1 MPLEMLHKDNVKMKT
16 GHLFLLPAPLG
27 NDSVSKQLP
36 EYNKHILEEINYFI
50 VENIRTARRYLK
62 QINPNIVIDNLKFAE
77 LNEHTRD
84 HELIDIFQPILN
96 GENGGLISEA
106 GLPCVADP
114 GNNLV
119 FMAHQLGIRVVPL
132 VGPSSIM
139 LALMASGFNG
149 QNFVFHGYLP
159 IDKRQR
165 EQKLKE
171 IERQAWQNDQTQI
184 FIETP
189 YRNMQM
195 LESIASA
202 CRADSRL
209 CIAANLL
216 SGNEIIINKIVKD
229 WKSSKCNFHKQPAI
243 FLIYK

>member
-1 MPLEMLHKDNVKMKT
+1 MMKT
-16 GHLFLLPAPLG
+16 GRLFLLPAPLG
-27 NDSVSKQLP
+27 NDATSKQLP
-36 EYNKHILEEINYFI
+36 DYNKHIINEINYFI

-62 QINPNIVIDNLKFAE
+62 QLNPALVIDDLHFAE

-84 HELIDIFQPILN
+84 NEIIDIFQPVLN
-96 GENGGLISEA
+96 GEDAGLISEA

-119 FMAHQLGIRVVPL
+119 FMAHQLGIRIVPL

-149 QNFVFHGYLP
+149 QNFTFHGYLP

-165 EQKLKE
+165 EQKLKDL
-171 IERQAWQNDQTQI
+171 ERNAWKNDQTQI

-195 LESIASA
+195 LESIAHA

-209 CIAANLL
+209 CVAANLL
-216 SGNEIIINKIVKD
+216 SDNEMIVNKTIKD
-229 WKSSKCNFHKQPAI
+229 WKSSKYNFSKQPAI

>member
-1 MPLEMLHKDNVKMKT
+1 MMKT
-16 GHLFLLPAPLG
+16 GQLFLLPAPLG
-27 NDSVSKQLP
+27 SDSVTKQIP
-36 EYNKHILEEINYFI
+36 DFNKQIIAEINYFI
-50 VENIRTARRYLK
+50 VENERIARRYLK
-62 QINPNIVIDNLKFAE
+62 QLNPDLNIENLKFAE
-77 LNEHTRD
+77 LNEHTKD
-84 HELIDIFQPILN
+84 HELMDIFQPVLN
-96 GENGGLISEA
+96 GKNAGLVSEA

-149 QNFVFHGYLP
+149 QNFTFHGYLP

-171 IERQAWQNDQTQI
+171 LERNAWKNDQTQI

-195 LESIASA
+195 LESVVHA
-202 CRADSRL
+202 CRSDSRL

-216 SGNEIIINKIVKD
+216 SSNEIIVNKTIKD
-229 WKSSKCNFHKQPAI
+229 WKSSKHNFNKQLAI
-243 FLIYK
+243 FLMYK

>member
-1 MPLEMLHKDNVKMKT
+1 MIT
-16 GHLFLLPAPLG
+16 AGQLFLLPSPLG
-27 NDSVSKQLP
+27 SDAVSKQLP
-36 EYNKHILEEINYFI
+36 DYNRHIVKEITYYI
-50 VENIRTARRYLK
+50 VENAKTARRYLK
-62 QINPNIVIDNLKFAE
+62 QLNPGLSLDNLKFTE
-77 LNEHTRD
+77 INEHTRD
-84 HELIDIFQPILN
+84 HELMDIFQPVLN
-96 GENGGLISEA
+96 GENAGLISEA

-114 GNNLV
+114 GNSVV

-149 QNFVFHGYLP
+149 QDFVFHGYLP

-171 IERQAWQNDQTQI
+171 LERYAWKNDQTQI

-195 LESIASA
+195 LESIIHA

-209 CIAANLL
+209 CIAANLM
-216 SGNEIIINKIVKD
+216 SDNETIVNKTIKD
-229 WKSSKCNFHKQPAI
+229 WKSSKHNFHKQPAI
-243 FLIYK
+243 FLIYVW

>member
-1 MPLEMLHKDNVKMKT
+1 MT
-16 GHLFLLPAPLG
+16 TSGQLFLLPAPL
-27 NDSVSKQLP
+27 DSNSVAKQLP
-36 EYNKHILEEINYFI
+36 DYNKHIIKEINYFI
-50 VENIRTARRYLK
+50 VENTRTARRYLK
-62 QINPNIVIDNLKFAE
+62 QINPDLSLDNLMFAE
-77 LNEHTRD
+77 LNEHTKE
-84 HELIDIFQPILN
+84 HELMDILQPVLN
-96 GENGGLISEA
+96 GDDAGLISEA

-171 IERQAWQNDQTQI
+171 LERNAWKNDQTQI

-195 LESIASA
+195 IESITHA
-202 CRADSRL
+202 CRADSRF

-216 SGNEIIINKIVKD
+216 SNNEIILNKTIKN
-229 WKSSKCNFHKQPAI
+229 WKSFKHNFNKQPAV

>member
-1 MPLEMLHKDNVKMKT
+1 MKT
-16 GHLFLLPAPLG
+16 GQLFLLPAPLG
-27 NDSVSKQLP
+27 NDAVSKQIP
-36 EYNKHILEEINYFI
+36 DYNKHIINEISYYI
-50 VENIRTARRYLK
+50 VEDIRTARRYLK
-62 QINPNIVIDNLKFAE
+62 QLKPDLTLDNLKFAE

-84 HELIDIFQPILN
+84 HELIDILQPVLN
-96 GENGGLISEA
+96 GDDVGLISEA

-159 IDKRQR
+159 IDKRLR
-165 EQKLKE
+165 ERKLKE
-171 IERQAWQNDQTQI
+171 LEGIAWKNDQTQI

-195 LESIASA
+195 LESITHV

-216 SGNEIIINKIVKD
+216 SSNEMIVNKTVKD
-229 WKSSKCNFHKQPAI
+229 WKSSKLNFNKQPAI

>member
-1 MPLEMLHKDNVKMKT
+1 MKT
-16 GHLFLLPAPLG
+16 GQLFLLPSPLG
-27 NDSVSKQLP
+27 SNSVDKQLP
-36 EYNKHILEEINYFI
+36 DYNRHITTEINYYI

-62 QINPNIVIDNLKFAE
+62 QITPTLSIDNLTFAE

-84 HELIDIFQPILN
+84 HELIDILQPVLN
-96 GENGGLISEA
+96 GENAGLISEA

-132 VGPSSIM
+132 TGPSSIM

-149 QNFVFHGYLP
+149 QNFTFHGYLP
-159 IDKRQR
+159 IEKRQR
-165 EQKLKE
+165 EQKLKDL
-171 IERQAWQNDQTQI
+171 ERNAWKNDQTQI

-189 YRNMQM
+189 YRNTQM
-195 LESIASA
+195 LESIINA

-216 SGNEIIINKIVKD
+216 SPTETITNKTIKE
-229 WKSSKCNFHKQPAI
+229 WKSTKHNYNKQPAI

>member
-1 MPLEMLHKDNVKMKT
+1 MMKT
-16 GHLFLLPAPLG
+16 GQLFLLPASLG
-27 NDSVSKQLP
+27 SDSVSKQLP
-36 EYNKHILEEINYFI
+36 DYNKHIINEISYYI
-50 VENIRTARRYLK
+50 VEDVRTARRYLK
-62 QINPNIVIDNLKFAE
+62 QLNPDLTLDNLKFAE

-84 HELIDIFQPILN
+84 HELMDIFQPVLN
-96 GENGGLISEA
+96 GEDAGLISEA

-132 VGPSSIM
+132 VGPSSLM

-149 QNFVFHGYLP
+149 QNFTFHGYLP

-171 IERQAWQNDQTQI
+171 LERNAWKNDQTQI

-195 LESIASA
+195 LESITHA

-216 SGNEIIINKIVKD
+216 STNEIIVNKAVKD
-229 WKSSKCNFHKQPAI
+229 WKSSKHNFNKQPAI
-243 FLIYK
+243 FLMYK

>member
-1 MPLEMLHKDNVKMKT
+1 MMKT
-16 GHLFLLPAPLG
+16 GQLFLLPAPISS
-27 NDSVSKQLP
+27 DFVSKQILD
-36 EYNKHILEEINYFI
+36 YNKHIILEIGYFI
-50 VENIRTARRYLK
+50 VENTRTARRSLK
-62 QINPNIVIDNLKFAE
+62 QLNPDLLLDYLKFAE
-77 LNEHTRD
+77 LNEHTKD
-84 HELIDIFQPILN
+84 YEIMDILQPLLDGSN
-96 GENGGLISEA
+96 AGLVSEA

-165 EQKLKE
+165 MQKLKE
-171 IERQAWQNDQTQI
+171 LERNAWKNDQTQI

-195 LESIASA
+195 WESIIHT

-209 CIAANLL
+209 CVAANLL
-216 SGNEIIINKIVKD
+216 SVNEIILNKTIKD
-229 WKSSKCNFHKQPAI
+229 WKSSKHNFNKQPAI

>member
-1 MPLEMLHKDNVKMKT
+1 MIKV
-16 GHLFLLPAPLG
+16 GQLFLLPAPLG
-27 NDSVSKQLP
+27 SDSVSKQIP
-36 EYNKHILEEINYFI
+36 EYNKHLINEITYYI
-50 VENIRTARRYLK
+50 VENTRTARRYLK
-62 QINPNIVIDNLKFAE
+62 QLNPDLPLDNLQFAE

-84 HELIDIFQPILN
+84 HELMDIFQPVLN
-96 GENGGLISEA
+96 GENAGLISEA

-119 FMAHQLGIRVVPL
+119 FMAHQLGIRIVPL
-132 VGPSSIM
+132 VGPSSVM

-149 QNFVFHGYLP
+149 QNFVFYGYLP

-171 IERQAWQNDQTQI
+171 LERNAWKNDQTQI

-195 LESIASA
+195 LESITHA

-209 CIAANLL
+209 CIAANLI
-216 SGNEIIINKIVKD
+216 SANETIVNKTVKE
-229 WKSSKCNFHKQPAI
+229 WKSSKHNFHKQPAI